1 MDIAGY
7 FRIIRPVNSFVA
19 GFAVLLGYVI
29 ASGTITRESLVLI
42 PVVLLITAAGNVIND
57 YYDRGIDKINK
68 PERPIPAGAVS
79 PEGALAYSILL
90 FLSSIGISY
99 FANTLC
105 FAIAVFNSLLLVLY
119 AYRLKNMPLVGN
131 IAVSYLAASIFL
143 FGGAL
148 VGVEGLFQT
157 LVVAGITFLAMLAR
171 ELLKDAEDVVGD
183 TKGGAKTLP
192 ILIGVRKTAVMAFV
206 LAISATILSYM
217 PLVRWWGIPY
227 IVAISIADLIILS
240 GAARGLG
247 CTSPDCVI
255 LSGATKIIKAGMFVA
270 LFVFISFAIL
280 L

>member
-57 YYDRGIDKINK
+57 YCDRGIDKINK
-68 PERPIPAGAVS
+68 PKRPIPAGAVS
-79 PEGALAYSILL
+79 PEGALAYSIVL

-99 FANTLC
+99 FANILC
-105 FAIAVFNSLLLVLY
+105 FAIAVFNSLVLVLY
-119 AYRLKNMPLVGN
+119 AYRLKSMPLVGN

-157 LVVAGITFLAMLAR
+157 IVVAGITFLAMFAR
-171 ELLKDAEDVVGD
+171 ELLKDAEDVAGD
-183 TKGGAKTLP
+183 IKGGA
-192 ILIGVRKTAVMAFV
+192 R
-206 LAISATILSYM
+206 
-217 PLVRWWGIPY
+217 
-227 IVAISIADLIILS
+227 
-240 GAARGLG
+240 
-247 CTSPDCVI
+247 
-255 LSGATKIIKAGMFVA
+255 
-270 LFVFISFAIL
+270 
-280 L
+280 

>member
-29 ASGTITRESLVLI
+29 ASGTIRPESLVLI

-57 YYDRGIDKINK
+57 YCDRGIDKINK
-68 PERPIPAGAVS
+68 PKRPIPTGAVS
-79 PEGALAYSILL
+79 PEGALAYSIVL
-90 FLSSIGISY
+90 FLSGIGISY
-99 FANTLC
+99 FTNTLC
-105 FAIAVFNSLLLVLY
+105 FALAVFNSLLLVLY
-119 AYRLKNMPLVGN
+119 AYRLKSMPLVGN

-148 VGVEGLFQT
+148 AGPEGLSQT
-157 LVVAGITFLAMLAR
+157 IAIAGITFPAM
-171 ELLKDAEDVVGD
+171 
-183 TKGGAKTLP
+183 
-192 ILIGVRKTAVMAFV
+192 IGVRKTAIIAFV

-217 PLVRWWGIPY
+217 PLMRWWGIPY
-227 IVAISIADLIILS
+227 LVAISIADLIILS

-255 LSGATKIIKAGMFVA
+255 LSGATQLLKAGMFVA
-270 LFVFISFAIL
+270 LFVYTGME
-280 L
+280 